1 MTVIGNRRSIPDI
14 LSDAVTQA
22 ATLVRKEAQLARAE
36 VSENINKGIAGLGTV
51 VAGAVLLIPALVVL
65 LQAVVMALVASGM
78 TLLTATVLVGAVVF
92 AIGLI
97 LLFVG
102 MNRLKAENLVPD
114 RTINQLQRDASA
126 AKEQM
131 RQSDDQHRAA

>member
-14 LSDAVTQA
+14 LSDAVAQA

-36 VSENINKGIAGLGTV
+36 VSENINKGIAGLGMIIG
-51 VAGAVLLIPALVVL
+51 GAVLLIPALVVL
-65 LQAVVMALVASGM
+65 LQAVIAALVESGM
-78 TLLTATVLVGAVVF
+78 TLLTATLLAGGVVLLVGLV
-92 AIGLI
+92 
-97 LLFVG
+97 LLVVG
-102 MNRLKAENLVPD
+102 MSRLKAENLVPD

-131 RQSDDQHRAA
+131 RQSDDHYRAA